1 MDNEELI
8 KQIEELKKQNQAL
21 VSANANLL
29 STIEESN
36 KKNNELEIELQK
48 AMEKN
53 RQLSVELNQVLLKL
67 AAITEKDKIMQA
79 RMFVPKTETQDS
91 ILINETEDIIKKEKK
106 TTLLV
111 THDISEALSTADRIV
126 VLSKRPSKV
135 LNIHIIDLDK
145 TVSPLKRRE
154 DPRFS
159 RWFERLWRELNHD

>member
-67 AAITEKDKIMQA
+67 AAITEKDKIMH
-79 RMFVPKTETQDS
+79 RVYS
-91 ILINETEDIIKKEKK
+91 
-106 TTLLV
+106 
-111 THDISEALSTADRIV
+111 
-126 VLSKRPSKV
+126 
-135 LNIHIIDLDK
+135 
-145 TVSPLKRRE
+145 
-154 DPRFS
+154 
-159 RWFERLWRELNHD
+159 